1 MPTLRQ
7 HLAVDNIVANG
18 GNVTQAMLDAGYTPA
33 TANTPQKLTESE
45 GFRKLLEEKL
55 PDSLLLKTHLE
66 GLEANKVVSARA
78 IRKSGD
84 PHDANEDT
92 DDFIEVP
99 DHPTRHKYLETAYK
113 IKGKMSGEASSPFN
127 VIIPIIIQRGE
138 NRTEDDSIT
147 SEAV

>member
-1 MPTLRQ
+1 MATLRQ
-7 HLAVDNIVANG
+7 QMAVAKIVENQ
-18 GNVTQAMLDAGYTPA
+18 GNVSKAMRESGYSPA
-33 TANTPQKLTESE
+33 TVKNPSNLLNSD
-45 GFRKLLEEKL
+45 GFRELLEEKL